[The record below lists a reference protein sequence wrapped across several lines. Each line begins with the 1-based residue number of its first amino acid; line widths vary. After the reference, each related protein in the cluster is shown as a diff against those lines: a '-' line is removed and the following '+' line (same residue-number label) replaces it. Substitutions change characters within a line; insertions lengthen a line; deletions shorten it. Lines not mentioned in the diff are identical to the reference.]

1 VRASQFFAQE
11 FLFPIASPFL
21 CRFVARQLKTWNVFE
36 TIESPPW
43 QQTTHY
49 PVPRFWEKGNLEGVF
64 FDENKFP
71 PGGCKSIECPAFR
84 MQSQKLSKLPK
95 ANMPDDQR
103 PTHQPINPP
112 KPPSGNPLAYGLI
125 ELIEHWDYQNKDT
138 TPPHAQR
145 FLGPLCVNILRH
157 ACVPCSHYKVRQFNP
172 GNNCD
177 SKCKLH
183 RFPDA

>member
-1 VRASQFFAQE
+1 MQLIMIYDAISRLRQTSTYMPQAASRISCFLPLYICGNTYFFLWARSRVVTFNLCVRASQFFAQE

-49 PVPRFWEKGNLEGVF
+49 PVPRFWEKGNLGGGF
-64 FDENKFP
+64 FWGKQVSI
-71 PGGCKSIECPAFR
+71 GGCKSIECPAFR

-112 KPPSGNPLAYGLI
+112 ESPL
-125 ELIEHWDYQNKDT
+125 E
-138 TPPHAQR
+138 TPWHTD
-145 FLGPLCVNILRH
+145 L
-157 ACVPCSHYKVRQFNP
+157 
-172 GNNCD
+172 
-177 SKCKLH
+177 
-183 RFPDA
+183 